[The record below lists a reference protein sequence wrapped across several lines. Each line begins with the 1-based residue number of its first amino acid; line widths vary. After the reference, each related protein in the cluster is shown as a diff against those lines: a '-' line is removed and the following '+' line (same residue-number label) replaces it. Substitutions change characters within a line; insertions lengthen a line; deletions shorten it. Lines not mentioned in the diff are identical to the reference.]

1 MNSLL
6 KMTRAGKAI
15 NVLGAILGVLLFS
28 FSLFSQVNTGTI
40 SGFVQDSSGAVIAGA
55 TVTVRNV
62 DTGTARTVTSDD
74 GGNYRVLSLAIG
86 RYEVRVESDGF
97 RAVVHTGINLV
108 VGQEAV
114 VNLRLELG
122 QLQQEVTVT
131 EEAPIVNTTTASI
144 SGLVGEKQVKDLPL
158 NGRSFDNLIT
168 LNPGAV
174 NYSALKSGPAVGS
187 GEGAYFTVAGRRP
200 LDNLFLL
207 NGIEYTGSSNIGI
220 TPGGVSGQL
229 LGIDAV
235 REFNVMTDAYSAEY
249 GKRAGAQ
256 VSVVTQSGSNTL
268 HGSLFEFLRNSA
280 LDARNFFDPPSEG
293 LGGKRIPPFK
303 RNQFGGSLGG
313 PIKKDKAFL
322 YGSYEG
328 FRQRL
333 GLPNVAIVP
342 DDSARGLNPLYPGMA
357 MLPCNVV
364 APQNLRANVIDPS
377 NGSPYTYHYSKTCA
391 GSNLA
396 DVKADPLMLVFAQRL
411 WPAANG
417 PEQFVNGLPS
427 GTAENFNSPLQKIRE
442 DFGTVRFD
450 ENISIKDTF
459 TAAATGDDGYNLSP
473 LINPLFGTVARLR
486 SQVDSLQETH
496 AFSPRLINTVRAG
509 FSRAVFWYDSP
520 ALDPTLAPN
529 LTLFAGRPSG
539 PITIGGASAAAV
551 NSFTPAGGG
560 ISGNIWN
567 NRNLFTGSDD
577 VQLIRG
583 KHQMSFGV
591 WVQRIQVNANS
602 AGRGNGEADFT
613 SLQTFLEGIPMNFV
627 GVPNKT
633 VMYWRS
639 TVGAWYVQDVIQLR
653 HNLTLRAGIRH
664 EFTNGFNEKY
674 GRASNYLPDAN
685 GVPLS
690 DAQNSATHIGTSP
703 LTQNNATKLFSPRV
717 GLVWDP
723 FGNGKTSIRAGFGM
737 YYTLLDDLNFQLDY
751 NAPNNAQFQYRN
763 VPLSKY
769 LPVIPGQSLKP
780 FCGPGL
786 PLPVLPPAPSCTPLT
801 PWGTQVD
808 PKTPTVVEWNY
819 FIEQQVSQN
828 MSIRVGYVGS
838 HAYHNI
844 IDIDAN
850 SVAPQIC
857 TSPTDPRGCP
867 SGGVNAP
874 NPPTTFVP
882 PGTQYFPSLGPFG
895 GPFGR
900 PNQYLGSAYF
910 WYMEGIASYH
920 ALQADLTKR
929 ISSGLT
935 FRADYTFSKNL
946 DDGTGIASSQS
957 QNNNQSVMDPRN
969 PLRDYGRSALDFRHQ
984 GSGNFSYELP
994 FGRGRRFLN
1003 GLNGMPDKLAGG
1015 WQFNGIVTLLS
1026 GFPFTPLVGSNQSG
1040 NGNQFN
1046 PDRPNWNPNF
1056 QGAVMLRTVD
1066 QWYDPKAF
1074 SLPTAGTWGNVG
1086 RGVLDGPGLAEFDF
1100 SVFKTTPITETTRV
1114 VFRAEFFNITNRAN
1128 FGLPNPNIFSG
1139 GTIGASAGKITST
1152 TTTSRQIQFGL
1163 KLMF

>member
-6 KMTRAGKAI
+6 KVARAEKAI
-15 NVLGAILGVLLFS
+15 HVLGAILGVLFLS
-28 FSLFSQVNTGTI
+28 LSLFSQVNSGTI
-40 SGFVQDSSGAVIAGA
+40 SGVVQDSSGALIAGA
-55 TVTVRNV
+55 TITIRHV
-62 DTGTARTVTSDD
+62 DTGTARTVTSDE
-74 GGNYRVLSLAIG
+74 GGRYIAPVLPLGNYELQAQQSGFQTEIRKGITLTVG
-86 RYEVRVESDGF
+86 REEV
-97 RAVVHTGINLV
+97 INLTLR
-108 VGQEAV
+108 VGQ
-114 VNLRLELG
+114 
-122 QLQQEVTVT
+122 QTQSVTVT
-131 EEAPIVNTTTASI
+131 EAAPLVNTTTASI
-144 SGLVGEKQVKDLPL
+144 SGLVAEREVKDLPL

-174 NYSALKSGPAVGS
+174 NYSALKSGPSVGS

-235 REFNVMTDAYSAEY
+235 REFNVLTDAYSAEY

-256 VSVVTQSGSNTL
+256 VTAVTQSGSNQL

-293 LGGKRIPPFK
+293 LGGQRIPPFK

-342 DDSARGLNPLYPGMA
+342 DDSARQGF
-357 MLPCNVV
+357 LPCNVV
-364 APQNLRANVIDPS
+364 TKQNLRGNVIDPLTNS
-377 NGSPYTYHYSKTCA
+377 PFLYNFPRPVSCGGSTDSHLVPI
-391 GSNLA
+391 NA
-396 DVKADPLMLVFAQRL
+396 DQKMLTFAKNL
-411 WPAANG
+411 WPEPNG
-417 PEQFVNGLPS
+417 PEQLVNGLPT
-427 GTAENFNSPLQKIRE
+427 GVAENFNSPLQRIRE

-450 ENISIKDTF
+450 ENISAKDTF

-496 AFSPRLINTVRAG
+496 AFSPQLINTVRAV

-520 ALDPTLAPN
+520 ALDPTLTPD

-539 PITIGGASAAAV
+539 PIAIGGASAAAV

-613 SLQTFLEGIPMNFV
+613 SLQTFLEGIPINFV

-653 HNLTLRAGIRH
+653 PNLTLRAGIRH
-664 EFTNGFNEKY
+664 EFTNGWNEKY
-674 GRASNYLPDAN
+674 GRASNYIPDAS
-685 GVPLS
+685 GAPLS
-690 DAQNSATHIGTSP
+690 DTQNSATHIGTSP
-703 LTQNNATKLFSPRV
+703 FTQNNATKLFSPRV
-717 GLVWDP
+717 GLAWDP

-737 YYTLLDDLNFQLDY
+737 YYTLLDDLNFQLDF

-786 PLPVLPPAPSCTPLT
+786 PLPVLAPLPSCTPLT
-801 PWGTQVD
+801 PWGTQVN
-808 PKTPTVVEWNY
+808 PKTPTAVEWNY

-838 HAYHNI
+838 HAYHNV

-857 TSPTDPRGCP
+857 SGPASCA

-874 NPPTTFVP
+874 NPPNIFVP
-882 PGTQYFPSLGPFG
+882 PGTQYF
-895 GPFGR
+895 
-900 PNQYLGSAYF
+900 
-910 WYMEGIASYH
+910 
-920 ALQADLTKR
+920 
-929 ISSGLT
+929 
-935 FRADYTFSKNL
+935 
-946 DDGTGIASSQS
+946 
-957 QNNNQSVMDPRN
+957 
-969 PLRDYGRSALDFRHQ
+969 
-984 GSGNFSYELP
+984 
-994 FGRGRRFLN
+994 
-1003 GLNGMPDKLAGG
+1003 
-1015 WQFNGIVTLLS
+1015 
-1026 GFPFTPLVGSNQSG
+1026 
-1040 NGNQFN
+1040 
-1046 PDRPNWNPNF
+1046 
-1056 QGAVMLRTVD
+1056 
-1066 QWYDPKAF
+1066 
-1074 SLPTAGTWGNVG
+1074 
-1086 RGVLDGPGLAEFDF
+1086 
-1100 SVFKTTPITETTRV
+1100 
-1114 VFRAEFFNITNRAN
+1114 
-1128 FGLPNPNIFSG
+1128 
-1139 GTIGASAGKITST
+1139 
-1152 TTTSRQIQFGL
+1152 
-1163 KLMF
+1163 

>member
-1 MNSLL
+1 MLSGRKWSAHAL
-6 KMTRAGKAI
+6 
-15 NVLGAILGVLLFS
+15 VGVLFVIC
-28 FSLFSQVNTGTI
+28 FAVGTI
-40 SGFVQDSSGAVIAGA
+40 RGQVSASVSGKVEDSSGAALPGA
-55 TVTVRNV
+55 TVTVTSLE
-62 DTGTARTVTSDD
+62 TGASRSLRTDEAGT
-74 GGNYRVLSLAIG
+74 YRVLSLPVG
-86 RYEVRVESDGF
+86 RYEVKAEAAGF
-97 RAVVHTGINLV
+97 KSALQTG
-108 VGQEAV
+108 
-114 VNLRLELG
+114 VNLAVGEQALVNLKLEVG
-122 QLQQEVTVT
+122 AVQDEVTVIG
-131 EEAPIVNTTTASI
+131 EAPLVNTTTASV
-144 SGLVGEKQVKDLPL
+144 SGLVGEREVKDLPL

-174 NYSALKSGPAVGS
+174 NYSALKSGPSVGS

-235 REFNVMTDAYSAEY
+235 REFNVLTDAYSAEY

-256 VSVVTQSGSNTL
+256 VTAVTQSGSNAL

-293 LGGKRIPPFK
+293 LGGQRIPPFK

-328 FRQRL
+328 FRHRL

-342 DDSARGLNPLYPGMA
+342 DDSARGLNPLYPGKA

-364 APQNLRANVIDPS
+364 IPQNLFGNVIDPS
-377 NGSPYTYHYSKTCA
+377 TNKPFNYTYKKPAVCPPS
-391 GSNLA
+391 GLFDVNA
-396 DVKADPLMLVFAQRL
+396 DAKMLTFAQKL

-417 PEQFVNGLPS
+417 PEQLVNGMPT
-427 GTAENFNSPLQKIRE
+427 GTAENFNSPLQQIRE

-450 ENISIKDTF
+450 ENISTKDTF

-473 LINPLFGTVARLR
+473 LINPLFGTTARLR

-496 AFSPRLINTVRAG
+496 AFSPQLINTVRAG

-520 ALDPTLAPN
+520 ALDPTLTPD

-539 PITIGGASAAAV
+539 PIAIGGASAAAV

-613 SLQTFLEGIPMNFV
+613 SLQTFLEGIPINFV

-639 TVGAWYVQDVIQLR
+639 TVGAWYVQDVIQLG

-763 VPLSKY
+763 VPLSKS

-786 PLPVLPPAPSCTPLT
+786 PLPVLPPTPSCTPLT
-801 PWGTQVD
+801 PWGTQVN

-857 TSPTDPRGCP
+857 ASPTDPRGCP
-867 SGGVNAP
+867 SGGINAP
-874 NPPTTFVP
+874 NPPTTFVQ
-882 PGTQYFPSLGPFG
+882 PGTQYFPAV

-900 PNQYLGSAYF
+900 PFGRPNPYLGSAYL
-910 WYMEGIASYH
+910 WYMEGVASYN

-929 ISSGLT
+929 FSSGLT

-994 FGRGRRFLN
+994 FGNGKRFAN
-1003 GLNGMPDKLAGG
+1003 GLSGAANKLAGG

-1040 NGNQFN
+1040 NGNQFS
-1046 PDRPNWNPNF
+1046 PDRPNWNSNF
-1056 QGAVMLRTVD
+1056 QGDVKLRTVD

-1074 SLPTAGTWGNVG
+1074 KLPPSGTWGNVG

-1114 VFRAEFFNITNRAN
+1114 LFRAEFFNITNRSN

-1139 GTIGASAGKITST
+1139 GTISASAGKIVAT
-1152 TTTSRQIQFGL
+1152 TGTSRQVQLGL

>member
-6 KMTRAGKAI
+6 KVARAEKAI
-15 NVLGAILGVLLFS
+15 NVLGAILGVLFLS
-28 FSLFSQVNTGTI
+28 LSLFSQVNTGTI
-40 SGFVQDSSGAVIAGA
+40 SGIVQDSSGALIAGA
-55 TVTVRNV
+55 TITIRHV
-62 DTGTARTVTSDD
+62 DTGTARTVTSDE
-74 GGNYRVLSLAIG
+74 GGRYIAPVLPLGNYELQAQQSGFQTEIRKGITLTVG
-86 RYEVRVESDGF
+86 REEV
-97 RAVVHTGINLV
+97 INLTLR
-108 VGQEAV
+108 VGQ
-114 VNLRLELG
+114 
-122 QLQQEVTVT
+122 QTQSVTVT
-131 EEAPIVNTTTASI
+131 EAAPLVNTTTAEI
-144 SGLVGEKQVKDLPL
+144 SGLVAEREVKDLPL

-174 NYSALKSGPAVGS
+174 NYSALKSGPSVGS

-235 REFNVMTDAYSAEY
+235 REFNVLTDAYSAEY

-256 VSVVTQSGSNTL
+256 VTAVTQSGSNQL

-293 LGGKRIPPFK
+293 LGGQRIPPFK

-342 DDSARGLNPLYPGMA
+342 DDSARQGF
-357 MLPCNVV
+357 LPCNVV
-364 APQNLRANVIDPS
+364 TKQNLRGNVIDPLTNS
-377 NGSPYTYHYSKTCA
+377 PFLYNFPRPVSCGGSTDSHLVPI
-391 GSNLA
+391 N
-396 DVKADPLMLVFAQRL
+396 ADPKMLSFAQNL
-411 WPAANG
+411 WPKPNG
-417 PEQFVNGLPS
+417 PEQLVNGLPT
-427 GTAENFNSPLQKIRE
+427 GVAENFNSPLQKIRE

-450 ENISIKDTF
+450 ENISTKDTF

-486 SQVDSLQETH
+486 SQVDSLQETR
-496 AFSPRLINTVRAG
+496 AFSPQLINTVRAG

-520 ALDPTLAPN
+520 ALDPTLTPD

-539 PITIGGASAAAV
+539 PIAIGGASAAAV

-613 SLQTFLEGIPMNFV
+613 SLQTFLEGIPINFV

-664 EFTNGFNEKY
+664 EFTNGWNEKY
-674 GRASNYLPDAN
+674 GRASNYIPDAS
-685 GVPLS
+685 GAPLS
-690 DAQNSATHIGTSP
+690 DTQNSATHIGTSP
-703 LTQNNATKLFSPRV
+703 FTQNNATKLFSPRV
-717 GLVWDP
+717 GLAWDP

-737 YYTLLDDLNFQLDY
+737 YYTLLDDLNFQLDF

-786 PLPVLPPAPSCTPLT
+786 PLPVLAPAPSPTCTPLT
-801 PWGTQVD
+801 PWGTQVN
-808 PKTPTVVEWNY
+808 PKTPTAVEWNY

-838 HAYHNI
+838 HAYHNV

-857 TSPTDPRGCP
+857 PGPANCG
-867 SGGVNAP
+867 SGGVNAPNPP

-882 PGTQYFPSLGPFG
+882 PGTQYFPSV

-900 PNQYLGSAYF
+900 PNPYLGSAYF
-910 WYMEGIASYH
+910 WYMEGVASYN

-929 ISSGLT
+929 FSSGLT

-994 FGRGRRFLN
+994 VGRGKRFLN

-1026 GFPFTPLVGSNQSG
+1026 GFPFTPLVGSNLSG
-1040 NGNQFN
+1040 NGNQFS
-1046 PDRPNWNPNF
+1046 PDPPNWNANF
-1056 QGAVMLRTVD
+1056 QGAVKLRTVD
-1066 QWYDPKAF
+1066 QWYDPNAF
-1074 SLPTAGTWGNVG
+1074 SPPTAGTWGNVG

-1114 VFRAEFFNITNRAN
+1114 LFRAEFFNITNRTN
-1128 FGLPNPNIFSG
+1128 FGLPNPNIFSNG
-1139 GTIGASAGKITST
+1139 QISPSAGKIVAT
-1152 TTTSRQIQFGL
+1152 TGTSRQVQLGL

>member
-1 MNSLL
+1 MNSLW
-6 KMTRAGKAI
+6 KMARGGKAI
-15 NVLGAILGVLLFS
+15 NVLGAILGVLLLWLS
-28 FSLFSQVNTGTI
+28 SFSQVNTGTI
-40 SGFVQDSSGAVIAGA
+40 SGVVQDTSGAVIAGA
-55 TVTVRNV
+55 AVTIRNV
-62 DTGTARTVTSDD
+62 DTGTARTVMSDE
-74 GGNYRVLSLAIG
+74 GGRYVAPVLPLGNYELQAQQTGFQTEIRRGITLTVG
-86 RYEVRVESDGF
+86 RDEV
-97 RAVVHTGINLV
+97 INLTLR
-108 VGQEAV
+108 VGQ
-114 VNLRLELG
+114 
-122 QLQQEVTVT
+122 QTQSVTVT
-131 EEAPIVNTTTASI
+131 GEAALVNTTTAEI
-144 SGLVGEKQVKDLPL
+144 SGLVDERQVKDLPL

-174 NYSALKSGPAVGS
+174 NYTSLKSGPSVGS

-235 REFNVMTDAYSAEY
+235 REFNVLTDAYSAEY

-256 VSVVTQSGSNTL
+256 VSVVTQSGTNTL

-293 LGGKRIPPFK
+293 LGGQRIPPFK

-342 DDSARGLNPLYPGMA
+342 DDSARGLNPLFPGKA

-364 APQNLRANVIDPS
+364 ASQTLPANVNITGTNTPLTYR
-377 NGSPYTYHYSKTCA
+377 YTKPTCS
-391 GSNLA
+391 GSNLV
-396 DVKADPLMLVFAQRL
+396 DVNQGENPAYFTQMLIFAQRL

-417 PEQFVNGLPS
+417 PEQFVNGLS
-427 GTAENFNSPLQKIRE
+427 TGTAENFNSPLQKIRE

-450 ENISIKDTF
+450 QNISAKDTF

-473 LINPLFGTVARLR
+473 LTNPLFGTIARLR
-486 SQVDSLQETH
+486 SLVDSLQETH
-496 AFSPRLINTVRAG
+496 AFSPQLINTARGG

-520 ALDPTLAPN
+520 ALDPALTAPG

-539 PITIGGASAAAV
+539 PVAIGGASAAAV

-577 VQLIRG
+577 VQLIHG

-591 WVQRIQVNANS
+591 WAQRMQVNANS

-613 SLQTFLEGIPMNFV
+613 SLQTFLEGIPINFV

-639 TVGAWYVQDVIQLR
+639 TVGAWYVQDVIQLS

-685 GVPLS
+685 GVPTS
-690 DAQNSATHIGTSP
+690 DTQNSATHIGTSP
-703 LTQNNATKLFSPRV
+703 FTQNNATKLFSPRV
-717 GLVWDP
+717 GLAWDP

-737 YYTLLDDLNFQLDY
+737 YYTLLDDLNFQLDF

-763 VPLSKY
+763 VPLALY
-769 LPVIPGQSLKP
+769 LPIVPGNSLKP

-786 PLPVLPPAPSCTPLT
+786 PLPVLAPAPSCTPLT
-801 PWGTQVD
+801 PWGTQLD
-808 PKTPTVVEWNY
+808 PKTPTAIEWNY
-819 FIEQQVSQN
+819 SIERQVTQN
-828 MSIRVGYVGS
+828 ISIRVGYVGS
-838 HAYHNI
+838 HAYHNVV
-844 IDIDAN
+844 DIDAN
-850 SVAPQIC
+850 AVATQIC
-857 TSPTDPRGCP
+857 SPVPPATTCP
-867 SGGVNAP
+867 SGGVGSAG
-874 NPPTTFVP
+874 TVP
-882 PGTQYFPSLGPFG
+882 QGVQYFPSV

-900 PNQYLGSAYF
+900 PNPYLGSAYF
-910 WYMEGIASYH
+910 WYMEGVASYN

-929 ISSGLT
+929 FSSGLT

-957 QNNNQSVMDPRN
+957 QNNNQSVMDPRD

-994 FGRGRRFLN
+994 FGRGKHFLN
-1003 GLNGMPDKLAGG
+1003 GLNGMPDKVVGG
-1015 WQFNGIVTLLS
+1015 WQLNGIVTLLS
-1026 GFPFTPLVGSNQSG
+1026 GFPLTPLVGSNRSG
-1040 NGNQFN
+1040 NGNQFS
-1046 PDRPNWNPNF
+1046 PDRPDWNPNF
-1056 QGAVMLRTVD
+1056 QGPVKISSVD
-1066 QWYDPKAF
+1066 QWYDPNAF
-1074 SLPTAGTWGNVG
+1074 SLPSVGTWGNAG

-1100 SVFKTTPITETTRV
+1100 SVFKATPITETTRV
-1114 VFRAEFFNITNRAN
+1114 LFRAEFFNITNRAN

-1139 GTIGASAGKITST
+1139 NNISPSAGKIVAT
-1152 TTTSRQIQFGL
+1152 TGTSRQIQLGL

>member
-6 KMTRAGKAI
+6 KLARAGKTI
-15 NVLGAILGVLLFS
+15 HVLGAVLGVLLFS
-28 FSLFSQVNTGTI
+28 LSLLSQVNTGTI
-40 SGFVQDSSGAVIAGA
+40 SGVVQDSSGAVVAGA
-55 TVTVRNV
+55 TVTIRNV
-62 DTGTARTVTSDD
+62 DTGTARTVTSDE
-74 GGNYRVLSLAIG
+74 GGRYIVPVLPVGNYAVQGQQSGFQTEIRSGITLTVG
-86 RYEVRVESDGF
+86 REEV
-97 RAVVHTGINLV
+97 INLTLR
-108 VGQEAV
+108 VGQ
-114 VNLRLELG
+114 
-122 QLQQEVTVT
+122 QTQSVTVT
-131 EEAPIVNTTTASI
+131 GEAPLVNTTTAEI
-144 SGLVGEKQVKDLPL
+144 SGLVAEREVKDLPL

-174 NYSALKSGPAVGS
+174 NYSALKSGPSVGS

-235 REFNVMTDAYSAEY
+235 REFNVLTDAYSAEY

-256 VSVVTQSGSNTL
+256 VSVVTQSGSNQL
-268 HGSLFEFLRNSA
+268 HGSVFEFLRNSA

-293 LGGKRIPPFK
+293 LGGQRIPPFK

-322 YGSYEG
+322 FGSYEG
-328 FRQRL
+328 FRHRL

-342 DDSARGLNPLYPGMA
+342 DDSARQGF
-357 MLPCNVV
+357 LPCSVV
-364 APQNLRANVIDPS
+364 ANQNLRANVIDPLTS
-377 NGSPYTYHYSKTCA
+377 LPYNFKYSKPASCTGSPSLLVPV
-391 GSNLA
+391 NA
-396 DVKADPLMLVFAQRL
+396 DAKMLSFAQNL
-411 WPAANG
+411 WPKPNG
-417 PEQFVNGLPS
+417 PEQLVNGMPT
-427 GTAENFNSPLQKIRE
+427 GTAENFNSPLQTIRE

-450 ENISIKDTF
+450 ENISTKDTF

-496 AFSPRLINTVRAG
+496 AFSPQLINTVRAG

-539 PITIGGASAAAV
+539 PIAIGGASAAAV

-613 SLQTFLEGIPMNFV
+613 SLQTFLEGIPINFV

-690 DAQNSATHIGTSP
+690 DTQNSATHIGTSP
-703 LTQNNATKLFSPRV
+703 FTQNNATKLFSPRV
-717 GLVWDP
+717 GLAWDP

-737 YYTLLDDLNFQLDY
+737 YYTLLDDLNFQLDF
-751 NAPNNAQFQYRN
+751 NAPSNAQFQYRN

-769 LPVIPGQSLKP
+769 LPVIPGQSLEP

-786 PLPVLPPAPSCTPLT
+786 PLPVLAPAPSPTCTPLT
-801 PWGTQVD
+801 PWGTQVN
-808 PKTPTVVEWNY
+808 PKTPTALEWNY
-819 FIEQQVSQN
+819 FIEQQVAQN
-828 MSIRVGYVGS
+828 MSLRLGYVGS
-838 HAYHNI
+838 HAYHNV

-867 SGGVNAP
+867 SGGVNSA
-874 NPPTTFVP
+874 NPPTIFVQ
-882 PGTQYFPSLGPFG
+882 PGTQYFPAV

-900 PNQYLGSAYF
+900 PNPFLGSAYF
-910 WYMEGIASYH
+910 WYMEGVASYN

-929 ISSGLT
+929 FSSGLT

-984 GSGNFSYELP
+984 GTGNFSYELP
-994 FGRGRRFLN
+994 FGNGKHFAN
-1003 GLNGMPDKLAGG
+1003 GLGGAANRLVGG
-1015 WQFNGIVTLLS
+1015 WQVNGILTLLS
-1026 GFPFTPLVGSNQSG
+1026 GFPLTPLVGSNLSG
-1040 NGNQFN
+1040 NGNQFS

-1056 QGAVMLRTVD
+1056 QAPVKVGRAD
-1066 QWYDPKAF
+1066 QWFNPNAF
-1074 SLPTAGTWGNVG
+1074 SPPTSGTWGNVG
-1086 RGVLDGPGLAEFDF
+1086 RGVLDGPGLMEFDF
-1100 SVFKTTPITETTRV
+1100 SVFKTIPIQERTSV
-1114 VFRAEFFNITNRAN
+1114 LFRAEFFNITNRTN
-1128 FGLPNPNIFSG
+1128 FGLPNPNIFSNG
-1139 GTIGASAGKITST
+1139 QISPSAGLIVAT
-1152 TTTSRQIQFGL
+1152 TGTSRQIQLGL